1 MVNGE
6 GVVKREGRVIQR
18 RSIWCVGLS
27 GLSRLSRSSR
37 PLNQPNQIDRTN
49 ETDQSD
55 QIHWIPAT
63 RNVGSKDRN
72 SLVDLQLVKG

>member
-6 GVVKREGRVIQR
+6 GVVKREERVIQR

-27 GLSRLSRSSR
+27 GLSRSSR

-55 QIHWIPAT
+55 EIH
-63 RNVGSKDRN
+63 
-72 SLVDLQLVKG
+72 